1 MMTAVM
7 MKADT
12 RPARRGS
19 NVGESWTTVVSP
31 PTLSCEGLSARAL
44 AWAVGLLV
52 GRIVDVWWSTLFSG
66 RWSGCNEDD
75 LEVGGS
81 LEELVLDVVLDWVL
95 VVVVMVVVEA
105 VEVFVVGDS
114 DAGAEGLGM
123 GWFDSVMGLGG
134 RNSL

>member
-44 AWAVGLLV
+44 AWAVGLLT
-52 GRIVDVWWSTLFSG
+52 GRIVDVWWSTLLSEL
-66 RWSGCNEDD
+66 WSGCDEDD
-75 LEVGGS
+75 LEVGDS
-81 LEELVLDVVLDWVL
+81 LVELVLDVVLDWVL
-95 VVVVMVVVEA
+95 VVVVVVVEEA
-105 VEVFVVGDS
+105 IFGGS
-114 DAGAEGLGM
+114 DVGAEVLRMGLL
-123 GWFDSVMGLGG
+123 DSVLDLGG
-134 RNSL
+134 

>member
-31 PTLSCEGLSARAL
+31 PTLSCEGLTAWAL
-44 AWAVGLLV
+44 AWAVGLLA
-52 GRIVDVWWSTLFSG
+52 GRVVDVWWSPLFSG

-95 VVVVMVVVEA
+95 VVVVLVVVGA
-105 VEVFVVGDS
+105 FFGGS
-114 DAGAEGLGM
+114 DVGAEGLGM
-123 GWFDSVMGLGG
+123 GWFDAVMELGG
-134 RNSL
+134 RTSL